1 MAHINKNGRISGAV
15 GDLVFVNNGDRH
27 YVRTRPEQV
36 KQSMRTKAAAKV
48 FGLVSTREKR
58 LRWHLQHK
66 LGIPPL
72 QYLAARHRA
81 RLQKTITG
89 GADSAVGAQARF
101 GLPDALIGFD
111 FNPKMEWHRFTNI
124 FPVYEKTAM
133 GGLTVRLPELR
144 WATHFKAPKKSTSA
158 VMTLTAFSTDLN
170 EATVPVNIRSTI
182 TFEINRHTPI
192 VEQVWSVP
200 GGSVGEWLLIA
211 GVVRFTGTDTTAA
224 NQVSAAYLWAYGSEG
239 TS

>member
-1 MAHINKNGRISGAV
+1 MANINKSGKISGTV
-15 GDLVFVNNGDRH
+15 GDLVFVNDGDRH

-36 KQSMRTKAAAKV
+36 KQSMRTKAAAQV
-48 FGLVSTREKR
+48 FGFVSRKEKR
-58 LRWHLQHK
+58 LRWHLQLK

-89 GADSAVGAQARF
+89 GTDSAISGEARF

-111 FNPKMEWHRFTNI
+111 FNPKMEWQRFTNI
-124 FPVYEKTAM
+124 FPVFENTAE
-133 GGLTVRLPELR
+133 GLIVRLPELR
-144 WATHFKAPKKSTSA
+144 WGTHFKAPKKSTSA
-158 VMTLTAFSTDLN
+158 VMTLTALSTDLN